1 MARITND
8 RFGPGEPL
16 AAATLNTKF
25 TDVATAT
32 TSLNADNMRAESV
45 DIGNISTGTP
55 LFIKAA
61 GGAEHTTPQNYL
73 NGVVDTITGSEITP
87 SPALSLVA
95 GDLLRVYW
103 NLQVGGI
110 FDYAPPQYP
119 TLPIATKME
128 LGACCWG
135 VWLQY
140 AASAG
145 PTGWTEVPGQ
155 DGYGSTVTSPDGI
168 DAEQTPA
175 FMPIPLCNFVVGGP
189 DPGIP
194 ASPVASYTTWYPP
207 QRGGPAYQACS
218 YMGAYIYQ
226 ATAPLTI
233 YGLRLSCRGLFYAD
247 ADTSGTPDK
256 GILVNQDADNP
267 AGTVVLQV
275 VSHSISYMQMRTV

>member
-61 GGAEHTTPQNYL
+61 GGAEHTTPQTYA
-73 NGVVDTITGSEITP
+73 NGVLDVITGSEITP
-87 SPALSLVA
+87 SPALSLAA

-103 NLQVGGI
+103 NLQTAGMYMHGTGGRP
-110 FDYAPPQYP
+110 D
-119 TLPIATKME
+119 PIAAKAE
-128 LGACCWG
+128 LGAFCWG

-140 AASAG
+140 AATAG
-145 PTGWTEVPGQ
+145 PSGWTEVPGQ

-168 DAEQTPA
+168 DAENTAA
-175 FMPIPLCNFVVGGP
+175 FTPIPVCNFALAGP
-189 DPGIP
+189 DPQATPTEKI
-194 ASPVASYTTWYPP
+194 TQYPP
-207 QRGGPAYQACS
+207 SRSPAVRQDQMCS
-218 YMGAYIYQ
+218 YMGAYVYK

-233 YGLRLSCRGLFYAD
+233 YGFRLRSRGLFYAD

-256 GILVNQDADNP
+256 GILVNQDSDFA
-267 AGTVVLQV
+267 ATSVVWQV
-275 VSHSISYMQMRTV
+275 IRNSISYMLMRTV